1 MKKGIGYR
9 GNSFI
14 FRAFLLFACL
24 WQFSETYASVSVS
37 GKDTID
43 FTFST
48 DASVK
53 SFKVRNGEVRYDN
66 GKLVYAFKESSYL
79 ESPDLLMSRNMI
91 YAPELES
98 RNTLFFVMRNNSTAS
113 QLKLRFITEQDS
125 VYDDVKSKTFDIDP
139 NGPMRA
145 YYFNFSNNNKAKGRI
160 TGFRIEP
167 SGGTGEIEIDRITF
181 ENEDKIETFAG
192 QIQSCTAVD
201 DMITVKGIVRPE
213 YLGQYNTIA
222 IYETVMNQY
231 SDDISAMKKVAEVPI
246 SQSFEINDIPLKG
259 EDITRLSHQFQAV
272 VKDSNGKFAK
282 ISPRFYVE
290 NWRDFEDN
298 PYSFTMNDL
307 QVDVASYGAKGD
319 GFTDDTEA
327 IQKAVDDVSLR
338 GGGRVVLSGD
348 DSFYGRRY
356 IATNIKMR
364 NNVDLHI
371 QKGATLWQSQNES
384 DYMYRPG
391 YGHDDEKSGLL
402 WGHSILVSNLPLI
415 QADSVRNIKV
425 TGQGKIRM
433 ADVESRNPAINDF
446 KVGCSD
452 RIHLVPIGF
461 WKASNV
467 EVSDV
472 EIIRAGSYNTAFY
485 GCERVFIGNVKIHE
499 AKCPLNGDGISLGFG
514 SRRVKIS
521 RVFIDSN
528 DDGIVL
534 WTVYDDPRGGLWFW
548 SKPGDDHCVHNIEV
562 YHSFINSSCGKA
574 IAFIPWGTSD
584 PDLQKEE
591 VYNISVAD
599 NILAGV
605 SSVGVW
611 SDNPYNG
618 TPFNNKEANDYS
630 PVKNIRIF
638 DNRYLN
644 ECDISTIK
652 ATNVM
657 TDCGI
662 NSSDVF
668 LNNDFKHGHA
678 NWSLEEDAQVL
689 DGVGYAYNG
698 RLYQGLYLKKGNYLI
713 TVQALASGNVFV
725 ENADTDEIL
734 LMNKYRAGKGK
745 TVTIPL
751 AIEKDGTYFIGIK
764 GKRAAMNQI
773 DLTPVS

>member
-1 MKKGIGYR
+1 MKKIIESCNNQFVCR
-9 GNSFI
+9 V
-14 FRAFLLFACL
+14 FLLFACL
-24 WQFSETYASVSVS
+24 FLFGESRALSSVV

-43 FTFST
+43 FSFST

-53 SFKVRNGEVRYDN
+53 SFKVQNGNVRFNN
-66 GKLVYAFKESSYL
+66 GKLVYAFDESSYL

-91 YAPELES
+91 YAPKLES

-113 QLKLRFITEQDS
+113 QLKLRFITEKDS
-125 VYDDVKSKTFDIDP
+125 VYDDAKSKTFDIDP

-145 YYFNFSNNNKAKGRI
+145 YYFNLSNNNKAEGRI
-160 TGFRIEP
+160 IGFRIEP

-181 ENEDKIETFAG
+181 ENEDKIEPFAG
-192 QIQSCTAVD
+192 QIQSCLAENDT
-201 DMITVKGIVRPE
+201 IKIKGIVRPE

-222 IYETVMNQY
+222 IYETAKNQY
-231 SDDISAMKKVAEVPI
+231 SDDIQAMVKLAEIPI
-246 SQSFEINDIPLKG
+246 AQSFEINDIPLKG
-259 EDITRLSHQFQAV
+259 TDITRLSSQFQAV
-272 VKDSNGKFAK
+272 AKDNNGNFAK
-282 ISPRFYVE
+282 ISPRFCVE

-298 PYSFTMNDL
+298 PYAFNIPDFR
-307 QVDVASYGAKGD
+307 VDVALYGAKGD

-327 IQKAVDDVSLR
+327 IQKAIDDVSLR
-338 GGGRVVLSGD
+338 GGGHVVLSGD
-348 DSFYGRRY
+348 ESFYGRRY

-384 DYMYRPG
+384 DYKYRPG

-425 TGQGKIRM
+425 TGYGKIRM
-433 ADVESRNPAINDF
+433 ADVESSNPDIHDF
-446 KVGCSD
+446 KSGCSD
-452 RIHLVPIGF
+452 RIHLAPIGF
-461 WKASNV
+461 WKATNV

-472 EIIRAGSYNTAFY
+472 EVIRAGSYNTAFY
-485 GCERVFIGNVKIHE
+485 GCERIFIGNVKIHE

-514 SRRVKIS
+514 TRRVKIV
-521 RVFIDSN
+521 RAFIDSN

-534 WTVYDDPRGGLWFW
+534 WTVYDDPRGKLWFW

-591 VYNISVAD
+591 IYNISVAD
-599 NILAGV
+599 NVLAGV

-611 SDNPYNG
+611 PDNPYNG

-644 ECDISTIK
+644 ECDISAIK

-668 LNNDFKHGHA
+668 LNNDFKHGYS
-678 NWSLEEDAQVL
+678 NWSLEEDAQVI
-689 DGVGYAYNG
+689 DGIGYACNG
-698 RLYQGLYLKKGNYLI
+698 RLYQGLYLEKGNYAI
-713 TVQALASGNVFV
+713 TVQALASGTVFV
-725 ENADTDEIL
+725 ENADTDQIL
-734 LMNKYRAGKGK
+734 LKGKYRAGKGK
-745 TVTIPL
+745 TVTFSFTVT
-751 AIEKDGTYFIGIK
+751 ENGTYFIGIK
-764 GKRAAMNQI
+764 GKKAAMKQI
-773 DLTPVS
+773 DLTSAN